1 MDDDGSVTTR
11 RNFLTGCCVAMG
23 AVAVGATAFPAISAL
38 RVASDLVFGKTEQE
52 VDLSAIQPGE
62 MKVVGLSLKRVTL
75 IGTDDLVV
83 PVMVLHRKPEWV
95 RQMEEVKYGLK
106 EPVEAVERYINP
118 EWFVAR
124 AFCTHLGCTPN
135 IIDESAT
142 PVNIVCPCHGG
153 RFDTLGRVISGPP
166 PSNLFLL
173 PYRFVS
179 ENRINLFVSSPKDIT
194 ATKVSDFQKA

>member
-1 MDDDGSVTTR
+1 MNDEGSVTTR
-11 RNFLTGCCVAMG
+11 RNFLAGCCVAMG
-23 AVAVGATAFPAISAL
+23 AAAVGAAAVPAISAL
-38 RVASDLVFGKTEQE
+38 RVASDLVFGTTEQE

-62 MKVVGLSLKRVTL
+62 MKVVGLSLKRATL
-75 IGTDDLVV
+75 IGTDELVV
-83 PVMVLHRKPEWV
+83 PVMVLRRKPEWV
-95 RQMEEVKYGLK
+95 QQMETARYSMK
-106 EPVEAVERYINP
+106 EPVEATERYINP

-135 IIDESAT
+135 IIDESST

-173 PYRFVS
+173 PYRFTAG
-179 ENRINLFVSSPKDIT
+179 NRINIYVESPKDIT
-194 ATKVSDFQKA
+194 VTKVSDFRKA